1 MVLVPVTLLTGAL
14 AERSGVPGLLGVVPR
29 SPWYRAS
36 GDLPSDAGSV
46 HDRLTR
52 ASPGVAVRPV
62 GPPGAPDAAVP
73 EPLDVEVVADAE
85 ADAEGAAATGDAEAS
100 PESFPCRLASLTAAT
115 LK

>member
-36 GDLPSDAGSV
+36 GDPPSDAGAV

-52 ASPGVAVRPV
+52 ASPAVAVRPV

-73 EPLDVEVVADAE
+73 EPLDVEVVAEAE
-85 ADAEGAAATGDAEAS
+85 ADAEADGDTGGAGAS
-100 PESFPCRLASLTAAT
+100 PESLP
-115 LK
+115 